1 MIRIKVSY
9 DAYNRTFKLLDRDFG
24 SVLEDGGTYELNVPF
39 ILQDPSEVY
48 DLTPSANPHLCSS

>member
-39 ILQDPSEVY
+39 IVQDLSKVD
-48 DLTPSANPHLCSS
+48 DLTPLAKPHLCSS